1 MQRGRKAE
9 LPKRSRYYQ
18 GSIDLDLISAGEPYK
33 KLKKTY
39 VIFICTFDPF
49 AEGRHI
55 YTFENLCLE
64 NPSLLLGDGTTK
76 IFLNTRGYLDD
87 VSSDMKEFL
96 TYIENTTDTFAA
108 QSNSALIK
116 EIHKKVTSVKQNK
129 EMEVEYMTLFQRD
142 MENVEL
148 GRKEG
153 QEKMA
158 ALTKIL
164 LSENRIE
171 DLKRTLEDQNYY
183 NKLLKEYR
191 I

>member
-1 MQRGRKAE
+1 
-9 LPKRSRYYQ
+9 
-18 GSIDLDLISAGEPYK
+18 
-33 KLKKTY
+33 
-39 VIFICTFDPF
+39 
-49 AEGRHI
+49 
-55 YTFENLCLE
+55 
-64 NPSLLLGDGTTK
+64 
-76 IFLNTRGYLDD
+76 
-87 VSSDMKEFL
+87 
-96 TYIENTTDTFAA
+96 
-108 QSNSALIK
+108 
-116 EIHKKVTSVKQNK
+116 
-129 EMEVEYMTLFQRD
+129 MTLFQRD